1 VVSEEVEVDDDVDI
15 DEIEL
20 VDAGKVELDDAV
32 EVVEIIVEAELA
44 LVELPVIDAAVDAI
58 QIFS

>member
-1 VVSEEVEVDDDVDI
+1 MVSEEVEVDDDVDI